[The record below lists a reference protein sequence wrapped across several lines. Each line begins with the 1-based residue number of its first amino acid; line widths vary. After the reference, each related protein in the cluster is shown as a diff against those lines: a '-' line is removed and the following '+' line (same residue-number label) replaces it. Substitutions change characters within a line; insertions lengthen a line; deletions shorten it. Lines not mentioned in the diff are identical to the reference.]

1 MTYDTKTKGANNL
14 KNSFRKRIFKKVVT
28 FIFVFAMM
36 TGVVVSYYMEYLSS
50 KKEET
55 ISLFLEKLE
64 NLPKLSKK

>member
-36 TGVVVSYYMEYLSS
+36 VG
-50 KKEET
+50 KE
-55 ISLFLEKLE
+55 III
-64 NLPKLSKK
+64 